1 MLFSDIMLGIFLMSA
16 SVLCLALV
24 FYIRKITNSIGKIEA
39 DIRELANEMK
49 PLIHSYTELSDRI
62 NYLTDDVQNEVNS
75 LHGIVGNVKERI
87 DVVLK
92 LEEKVRRG
100 IEGPLYE
107 LSKNISAV
115 INGVN
120 TFWNAYR
127 K

>member
-1 MLFSDIMLGIFLMSA
+1 MSA

-24 FYIRKITNSIGKIEA
+24 LYLKKITNSIGKIEA
-39 DIRELANEMK
+39 DIRELADEMK
-49 PLIHSYTELSDRI
+49 PLIHSYTELSDKI
-62 NYLTDDVQNEVNS
+62 NCLTDDVQNEVKS
-75 LHGIVGNVKERI
+75 IQGIVGNVKERI
-87 DVVLK
+87 GVVLK

-100 IEGPLYE
+100 IEGTFFE
-107 LSKNISAV
+107 LSKNLSAV

>member
-1 MLFSDIMLGIFLMSA
+1 MSA